1 MKEMYDANDVGDT
14 ATRKSIFG
22 AFMLYGSFV
31 SIFVNLLQIF
41 GFLSSDE

>member
-1 MKEMYDANDVGDT
+1 VKELYDRTDAGET

-22 AFMLYGSFV
+22 AFALYGSFV

-41 GFLSSDE
+41 GFLSNND